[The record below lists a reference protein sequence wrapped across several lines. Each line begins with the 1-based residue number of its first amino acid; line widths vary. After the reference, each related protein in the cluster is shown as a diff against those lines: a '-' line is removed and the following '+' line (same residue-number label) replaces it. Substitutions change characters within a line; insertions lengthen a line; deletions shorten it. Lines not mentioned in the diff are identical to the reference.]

1 MAPPSDPEQLTIE
14 QIRSN
19 IAFENMVVSVLT
31 GALSGGAM
39 IFVLKLVQMLL
50 VEVSFSAAIS
60 MFLETIFVA
69 IAIFLVGFFASVAV
83 GAPLYNILEKRKR
96 RSVWPY
102 LVAAFSAA
110 IVVFAFSVGGLPSAA
125 DVKIE
130 TALAI
135 FAPAIIIA
143 LTFARL
149 MKPHWHA
156 AKKAE
161 EAAAAAPIYFRLH

>member
-1 MAPPSDPEQLTIE
+1 MAPPSDPQQLTIE

-19 IAFENMVVSVLT
+19 IAFENMVVSVLA
-31 GALSGGAM
+31 GAFSGGVM
-39 IFVLKLVQMLL
+39 IFALKLVQMLL
-50 VEVSFSAAIS
+50 GEISFSAVVSIL
-60 MFLETIFVA
+60 LETIFVA
-69 IAIFLVGFFASVAV
+69 IAIFLMGFFTSVAV
-83 GAPLYNILEKRKR
+83 GAPLYNILENSKR
-96 RSVWPY
+96 RTVWPY
-102 LVAAFSAA
+102 LVAALSVA
-110 IVVFAFSVGGLPSAA
+110 IIVFAFSVGGLPSIA

-149 MKPHWHA
+149 MKPHWLA

-161 EAAAAAPIYFRLH
+161 DAAAGPVYFRLH